1 MANYEIM
8 KDLPI
13 GVQTFKNMRENDYV
27 YVDKTS
33 FIYPIAKKNN
43 GSYFLSRPRRFGK
56 SLLLD
61 TFRELFLGNEQ
72 LFKGLWIHDKWD
84 WSKTYPVIHLSFDK
98 MDYVDM
104 GLDNALSN
112 RLKKVAVQHHI
123 ELLESTYKMQF
134 EELLQKLF
142 EKKGKVVLLV
152 DEYDKP
158 IIDYLE
164 KNELPQAKKNQK
176 IMKNFY
182 SVLKGSEAYLRFFFV
197 TGISKFSRVSIFSD
211 LNHKTDLTM
220 HPSFTTAVGY
230 TQQEL
235 EFYFEEHLQA
245 AQETLEMSREVL
257 LEEMRVWYNGYSWD
271 GINKLYN
278 PFGILNFF
286 DQKWLLNFWLTS
298 GMPSFLVNVM
308 RDKLVF
314 DVENTKI
321 SIIELEKYDIEN
333 LDLVP
338 LLFQTGY
345 LTIKSIDRKTREMV
359 LDYPNSEVRESMYM
373 YMIDSL
379 AKNEQRSGAGITNK
393 DLLKAF
399 QAADL
404 KRIKELLNALLAG
417 LPSEAYDKKS
427 EGLFHG
433 LIHFIFQ
440 LLGMYIKSEV
450 HSSRGRA
457 DSIVETATHVFIF
470 EFKFNRSAEQ
480 ALTQIKDNK
489 YADKYRADN
498 KIIIGIGVNFKSKD
512 KEIDGWETEIL

>member
-1 MANYEIM
+1 M
-8 KDLPI
+8 KNLPI
-13 GVQTFKNMRENDYV
+13 GVQTFKKMRENDFV
-27 YVDKTS
+27 YVDKTE
-33 FIYPIAKKNN
+33 FVYNIAKNEGNN
-43 GSYFLSRPRRFGK
+43 FLSRPRRFGK

-61 TFRELFLGNEQ
+61 TFRELFLGNEI

-84 WSKTYPVIHLSFDK
+84 WSKTSPVIHLSFDK
-98 MDYVDM
+98 MDYSDM
-104 GLDNALSN
+104 GLDNAISD
-112 RLKKVAVQHHI
+112 RLKDLAIQHKI
-123 ELLESTYKMQF
+123 KLTKRTFKGQF
-134 EELLQKLF
+134 EELLTKLH
-142 EKKGKVVLLV
+142 ETKGKVVLLI

-164 KNELPQAKKNQK
+164 KSELQQARKNQK

-182 SVLKGSEAYLRFFFV
+182 SVLKSSEAYLRFFFV
-197 TGISKFSRVSIFSD
+197 TGVSKFSKVSIFSD
-211 LNHKTDLTM
+211 LNHITDLTT

-245 AQETLEMSREVL
+245 VQEKMQVSREVL
-257 LEEMRVWYNGYSWD
+257 LEKTRVWYNGYSWD

-286 DQKWLLNFWLTS
+286 DQKWMLNFWFTT
-298 GMPSFLVNVM
+298 GMPSFLVSVM
-308 RDKLVF
+308 KDKLVF

-321 SIIELEKYDIEN
+321 NIIELEKYDIEN

-345 LTIKSIDRKTREMV
+345 LTIKSLDHESREMV
-359 LDYPNSEVRESMYM
+359 LDYPNNEVRESMYM

-379 AKNEQRSGAGITNK
+379 AKNEHRSGAGITNK

-404 KRIKELLNALLAG
+404 DRVKELLNALLAG
-417 LPSEAYDKKS
+417 LPSEASDKKS

-440 LLGMYIKSEV
+440 LLGMYLKSEV

-457 DSIVETATHVFIF
+457 DSIVETASHVFIF
-470 EFKFNRSAEQ
+470 EFKFNRSADE
-480 ALTQIKDNK
+480 ALTQVKTKK
-489 YADKYRADN
+489 YADKYQADA
-498 KIIIGIGVNFKSKD
+498 KTIIGIGVNFVSKD

>member
-1 MANYEIM
+1 M

-27 YVDKTS
+27 YVDKTA
-33 FIYPIAKKNN
+33 FIYPIAQKNN

-56 SLLLD
+56 SLFLD
-61 TFRELFLGNEQ
+61 TIRELFLGNET
-72 LFKGLWIHDKWD
+72 LFRGLWIHDKWD

-98 MDYVDM
+98 MDYNDL
-104 GLDNALSN
+104 GLDKAIAYELNLLAQEHDITFSTSSYKTQF
-112 RLKKVAVQHHI
+112 R
-123 ELLESTYKMQF
+123 ELLTQLSA
-134 EELLQKLF
+134 
-142 EKKGKVVLLV
+142 KKGKIVLLV

-164 KNELPQAKKNQK
+164 KDELPQAKKNQK

-197 TGISKFSRVSIFSD
+197 TGVSKFSRVSIFSD
-211 LNHKTDLTM
+211 LNHITDLTT
-220 HPSFTTAVGY
+220 HPDFTTAVGY

-245 AQETLEMSREVL
+245 AQETLEESRDVL
-257 LEEMRVWYNGYSWD
+257 LEEIRLWYNGYSWD

-286 DQKWLLNFWLTS
+286 DQKWLLNFWFTS
-298 GMPSFLVNVM
+298 GMPSFLVKIM
-308 RDKLVF
+308 KDRLVF

-333 LDLVP
+333 LDLIP

-345 LTIKSIDRKTREMV
+345 LTVKSIDRKTREMV
-359 LDYPNSEVRESMYM
+359 LDYPNNEVRESMYM

-404 KRIKELLNALLAG
+404 DRVKELLNALLAG

-440 LLGMYIKSEV
+440 LLGMFIKSEV

-457 DSIVETATHVFIF
+457 DSVVETATHVFIF
-470 EFKFNRSAEQ
+470 EFKFNRSADE
-480 ALTQIKDNK
+480 ALTQIKNNK

-498 KIIIGIGVNFKSKD
+498 KIIIGIGVNFVSKD
-512 KEIDGWETEIL
+512 KEINGWETEIL